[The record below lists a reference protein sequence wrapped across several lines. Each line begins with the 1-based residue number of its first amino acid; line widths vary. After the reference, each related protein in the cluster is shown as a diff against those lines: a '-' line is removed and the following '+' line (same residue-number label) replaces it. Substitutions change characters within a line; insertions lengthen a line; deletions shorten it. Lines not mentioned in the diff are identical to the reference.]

1 MSDLKI
7 YTQKFEGNEALFFN
21 LNTIHKRWLRSKNK
35 PLNTRSREPSAWART
50 KACKQLLDG
59 LIARQ
64 SITSKT
70 RDGIKSFGGFDNPQ
84 QKNGTYATYHLALA
98 YAMYLSP
105 QFQLEVQD
113 IYKEA
118 LRVESLPL
126 EQKERHYREKK
137 TEAREGEVDTLG
149 TYTDGMLDPKDLT
162 ISREDMRDNSATLT
176 WLLHKTIRM
185 KGYFDPADI
194 SNMYSVLFEEI
205 GRGLYGR
212 SPSDLKKILELKGL
226 KSFAGREHLS
236 PAMYDAISN
245 AQRSFIRWLVTAL
258 NSGVTPSLVDMQT
271 KAFTYARQQLNN
283 LFNVYDE
290 FNLTLMVVCK
300 DLVNTQTQVFLDKD
314 LTLSDP
320 KTYKKT
326 ATQKED
332 FKSMRGLTSNRK
344 KTRIMTSYLNK
355 EQLKLKF

>member
-1 MSDLKI
+1 MDDLKI
-7 YTQKFEGNEALFFN
+7 YTQRFDDNEAIFFN
-21 LNTIHKRWLRSKNK
+21 LNTIHKKWLRFKNK
-35 PLNTRSREPSAWART
+35 PSNSRTREPSAWVRT
-50 KACKQLLDG
+50 KACKLLVEG
-59 LIARQ
+59 LKVRE
-64 SITSKT
+64 SITSKS
-70 RDGIKSFGGFDNPQ
+70 RSGIKSFGGFNNPE

-98 YAMYLSP
+98 YAMYLAP
-105 QFQLEVQD
+105 EFQLEVQD
-113 IYKEA
+113 VYQEQLRLASLSLGEKEA
-118 LRVESLPL
+118 
-126 EQKERHYREKK
+126 HYREQKIK
-137 TEAREGEVDTLG
+137 ARTSQPDSLGKYEGG
-149 TYTDGMLDPKDLT
+149 ILDPKDLT

-194 SNMYSVLFEEI
+194 SEMYSVLFEEI

-212 SPSDLKKILELKGL
+212 SPSDLKKILELKGI
-226 KSFAGREHLS
+226 KSFEGREHLS

-258 NSGVTPSLVDMQT
+258 NSGATPSLLDMQT

-314 LTLSDP
+314 LNLSDP
-320 KTYKKT
+320 KVYKKT
-326 ATQKED
+326 DLQKSD
-332 FKSMRGLTSNRK
+332 YKSMRKVVANRK
-344 KTRIMTSYLNK
+344 KDRIMKSYLDK
-355 EQLKLKF
+355 RKLSLKF